1 MFPTRRI
8 TTSGGDVFR
17 DEYSIEFDGSDDYV
31 ICGEPMAFHEATA
44 FTVSCWYKPA
54 VVDSYR
60 NIVSKYGNGSNNRPF
75 DLSQNSQK
83 LNFIVRGPSDGATN
97 NVALSDANFFVVNT
111 WYHIAAVYVGGTSI
125 TTYVNGVLHKTN
137 TSSIVADLRDDSG
150 SEAEFS
156 IGVRKEEHTTPE
168 SYGSGNISN
177 VQLWSAALSSN
188 QIKQLYNGRESFDA
202 RNLSKT
208 SLVTK
213 SNLVGWWRMGD
224 GLENGSGTTIYDMSD
239 NANNGALSNHTGV
252 YSGDVPK

>member
-8 TTSGGDVFR
+8 ITSGGDVFR

-44 FTVSCWYKPA
+44 FTVSCWYKPS

-97 NVALSDANFFVVNT
+97 NVALSDANFFVVDT

-150 SEAEFS
+150 SRAEFS

-168 SYGSGNISN
+168 SYGKGNN
-177 VQLWSAALSSN
+177 ADVQLWNTALSSN
-188 QIKQLYNGRESFDA
+188 QVKQLYNGREPFDA
-202 RNLSKT
+202 RNIAR
-208 SLVTK
+208 

-239 NANNGALSNHTGV
+239 NANNGTLSNHTGV
-252 YSGDVPK
+252 YSGDVPR